1 MDCSIRRPR
10 DDVRDVRGVV
20 AAVAAMAVMTLAGA
34 ARGVAQDRSVTADA
48 DIKAA
53 VMKQIAGLDYGGR
66 RPTVAVTGGV
76 VMLSGTVSSLWLKE
90 ETINR
95 ALKVPG
101 RTSLESDLTIAKA
114 ESDVKLAAE
123 VSKRIAGYDRFTV
136 YDDIQGS
143 VKNGVVRMAGAVTE
157 EKKLDDVVERVAK
170 VRGVQA
176 IDNKVTVLPA
186 NQNDD
191 RLRVAIANA
200 IYRNPE
206 FENYSMANPPI
217 HVIVNNGYVTLTGIV
232 RSDLEKIKAHESAAS
247 IFGIIKL
254 DDRVKLARDVK

>member
-1 MDCSIRRPR
+1 
-10 DDVRDVRGVV
+10 
-20 AAVAAMAVMTLAGA
+20 
-34 ARGVAQDRSVTADA
+34 VAQGRSATADA

-66 RPTVAVTGGV
+66 RPTVAVSGGV
-76 VMLSGTVSSLWLKE
+76 IMLSGTVSSLWLKE

-101 RTSLESDLTIAKA
+101 FASLQSDLTIATA
-114 ESDVKLAAE
+114 ESDAKLAAE
-123 VSKRIAGYDRFTV
+123 VLKRISGYNRLSPVF
-136 YDDIQGS
+136 DDITGS
-143 VKNGVVRMAGAVTE
+143 VKNGVVHLQGAMTE
-157 EKKLDDVVERVAK
+157 ETKLQDLIERVAK

-176 IDNKVTVLPA
+176 IDNKVAVLPV
-186 NQNDD
+186 NQSDD

-217 HVIVNNGYVTLTGIV
+217 HVIVSNGYVTLTGIV
-232 RSDLEKIKAHESAAS
+232 RSDIEKIKAHEAAAS
-247 IFGIIKL
+247 VFGIIKI